1 MKNGYRNR
9 KNGITLTEIML
20 ATILMAVAI
29 LPIVGIF
36 SQGHKLT
43 QKDMRRIDAIHLAES
58 SMNKLLKLPY
68 DQVPVGTLNNNLVA
82 ASGTIALG
90 NVKGEGNA
98 TYTISLTVSNY
109 PVTFAYHPVDLND
122 ASYNID
128 KSETWK
134 FLDETTE
141 GAVFDGSGVH
151 RPIMVKQYDISVS
164 WTEPNNIAPPPIQ
177 VSTLKAN
184 LEE

>member
-1 MKNGYRNR
+1 MRAYSSKR
-9 KNGITLTEIML
+9 KHGITLTEIML

-29 LPIVGIF
+29 LPVVGVF

-43 QKDMRRIDAIHLAES
+43 QKDMRRIEAIHLAES

-68 DQVPVGTLNNNLVA
+68 NQVPNGTLTSNLAA
-82 ASGTIALG
+82 ASGTVPLG
-90 NVKGEGNA
+90 NVSGEGNA
-98 TYTISLTVSNY
+98 TFSISLTVSNY

-122 ASYNID
+122 PAYDID

-134 FLDETTE
+134 FLDETTD

-151 RPIMVKQYDISVS
+151 RPIMVKQYEISVS
-164 WTEPNNIAPPPIQ
+164 WTEPNNVTPPPIR
-177 VSTLKAN
+177 VSSLKAN